1 MGVVYKAEDTR
12 LKRQVALKFLPESM
26 ARDAT
31 ALERF
36 RREAQAASALNHPN
50 ICTIHDIGEE
60 NGMAFLV
67 MEFLEGA
74 TLKHRIA
81 GRPMDLELLLE
92 LSIEIAEAL
101 EAAHAKGIV
110 HRDIKPANI
119 FVTTRGHAKVLDFG
133 LAKLPQSGA
142 DGATLGAQMTADAE
156 PQHLTSPGVAV
167 GTVAYMS
174 PEQVRGQELDAR
186 TDLFS
191 FGAVLYEMAT
201 GVLPFRGETSGVI
214 TEAILNR
221 MPTAPVRVNPD
232 LPAKLEEVIQKALEK
247 DRRLRYQNAA
257 DMRADLQRLKRD
269 STSGRIPVAEREPA
283 EQRTGQTAGAAPPWQ
298 TTAIAPPATTRDRRK
313 LAGGIAVAA
322 LVLLAGVAAW
332 KLLPG
337 LGGKAQ
343 VGGAAKA
350 IAVVEIENLT
360 QDPSLDWLNAGVV
373 ELLTTNLAQA
383 KSLEVISSERI
394 RGLIRERVKGEG
406 KLPAGEAQDVAHA
419 AHADLYVSGA
429 LLKVG
434 EGLRLDLRVQD
445 TATGRVV
452 LADKVEAANA
462 QAVFGMVDQAT
473 AGILA
478 QLAPGDASSRPNVAA
493 MLTSNIEALHAY
505 EQGNSYIERFLMG
518 QAVQSFRRATELDPN
533 FAMAYYGMADAL
545 SNYDFPAARKAIS
558 QAADLAD
565 RLPIP
570 RLHKLIIH
578 ATKLALD
585 GRSDEADQALE
596 TIIREFPRETEPRM
610 ALATSL
616 VAQSQAPEALENL
629 QEIVRL
635 DPKSANA
642 YNLLG
647 YRYAVLGETAKALE
661 AIDKYAALLP
671 PNDPNPIDTRGDV
684 YAISG
689 KMDEALAQYQKN
701 VQINPA
707 FTGTAPKVPLAY
719 LAEGKYSLAEAS
731 ASEIYSRGDPLTK
744 ALCANVLGE
753 IEAGRGALD
762 RAAARFEESARL
774 FRAVHP
780 TWAAAPLMKAGM
792 VYLEQGRADAALA
805 AGKRATG
812 PGAADVRGIAYLV
825 LKNHAAAEKEF
836 AEVRA
841 AATPLLG
848 EYAAEEQVKKD
859 RILAEVWSQN
869 WPEAMTG
876 WQQLSRTDQDSYA
889 WAEGRALVETGSYQQ
904 AEKPLQAQIL
914 FSRVWASP
922 LTINGNSFLQGT
934 LAQFYLG
941 KAYEHEGKKA
951 DAINAYQAFLEHF
964 ENSTAK
970 LPQIA
975 EARAALK
982 RLL

>member
-1 MGVVYKAEDTR
+1 
-12 LKRQVALKFLPESM
+12 
-26 ARDAT
+26 
-31 ALERF
+31 
-36 RREAQAASALNHPN
+36 
-50 ICTIHDIGEE
+50 
-60 NGMAFLV
+60 
-67 MEFLEGA
+67 
-74 TLKHRIA
+74 
-81 GRPMDLELLLE
+81 
-92 LSIEIAEAL
+92 
-101 EAAHAKGIV
+101 
-110 HRDIKPANI
+110 
-119 FVTTRGHAKVLDFG
+119 
-133 LAKLPQSGA
+133 
-142 DGATLGAQMTADAE
+142 
-156 PQHLTSPGVAV
+156 
-167 GTVAYMS
+167 
-174 PEQVRGQELDAR
+174 
-186 TDLFS
+186 
-191 FGAVLYEMAT
+191 
-201 GVLPFRGETSGVI
+201 
-214 TEAILNR
+214 
-221 MPTAPVRVNPD
+221 
-232 LPAKLEEVIQKALEK
+232 
-247 DRRLRYQNAA
+247 
-257 DMRADLQRLKRD
+257 
-269 STSGRIPVAEREPA
+269 
-283 EQRTGQTAGAAPPWQ
+283 
-298 TTAIAPPATTRDRRK
+298 
-313 LAGGIAVAA
+313 
-322 LVLLAGVAAW
+322 
-332 KLLPG
+332 
-337 LGGKAQ
+337 
-343 VGGAAKA
+343 
-350 IAVVEIENLT
+350 
-360 QDPSLDWLNAGVV
+360 
-373 ELLTTNLAQA
+373 
-383 KSLEVISSERI
+383 
-394 RGLIRERVKGEG
+394 
-406 KLPAGEAQDVAHA
+406 
-419 AHADLYVSGA
+419 
-429 LLKVG
+429 
-434 EGLRLDLRVQD
+434 VQD
-445 TATGRVV
+445 TATGKVV

-473 AGILA
+473 AGILT
-478 QLAPGDASSRPNVAA
+478 QLAPGDMAGQPNVAA

-505 EQGNSYIERFLMG
+505 EQGNSYISRFLMT
-518 QAVQSFRRATELDPN
+518 QAVESFRRATELDPN

-545 SNYDFPAARKAIS
+545 SNYDFPAARKAIG

-578 ATKLALD
+578 ATKLNFD

-610 ALATSL
+610 ALVVSL
-616 VAQSQAPEALENL
+616 VALSQAPEALENL

-647 YRYAVLGETAKALE
+647 YRYAVLGDTAKALE

-701 VQINPA
+701 VQLNPA
-707 FTGTAPKVPLAY
+707 FTETATKVPLVY
-719 LAEGKYSLAEAS
+719 LAQGKYSLAEAS

-753 IEAGRGALD
+753 IEAGRGALG

-792 VYLEQGRADAALA
+792 VYLEQGHADAALA
-805 AGKRATG
+805 VGKRATG

-848 EYAAEEQVKKD
+848 EYAAEDHVKKD
-859 RILAEVWSQN
+859 RTLAEVWSQN
-869 WPEAMTG
+869 WPEAMAG
-876 WQQLSRTDQDSYA
+876 WQQLSRTDRDLYA
-889 WAEGRALVETGSYQQ
+889 WVEGRALAETGSYQQ
-904 AEKPLQAQIL
+904 AERLLQAQIL

-922 LTINGNSFLQGT
+922 LTINGNSFFQGT
-934 LAQFYLG
+934 LAQFYLA